1 MFSLKRLAIFFIL
14 FVFGLVWYFAN
25 QWYRDYLF
33 ERHYNAAEY
42 SINAYQAKLSA
53 VINQRLQL
61 VASLAHYVENEL
73 EVDPD
78 YGEAGRHHVDGFMS
92 ALFHA
97 NDGLRAF
104 TIAPD
109 FVVDQVFPYED
120 NKSAIGHNLKD
131 PGMPFVYDAVNL
143 AISQNQITHSRPYE
157 LKQGGLGLV
166 ARLPVYNHDA
176 PWGMV
181 AVIIDIVTVL
191 EKSGLIGPSSEFDFA
206 FRSDDGSVFF
216 GDTGIFKDS
225 ILTRKIKLPSGY
237 WEIAAKPRNSE
248 DSIEWQSYLFGI
260 FLAALIF
267 LIMGAVYSFYQQ
279 IYLAGRSYREQE
291 HELANSASLL
301 SGVISSKLKQTKPTF
316 ITPVITTV
324 AILLACLAFFY
335 FIQTQNKKQDSQE
348 LTKNLE
354 IITHE
359 IGSQIKANKSYLEIL
374 AAEIAEGNLS
384 VKGFE
389 DKAARYV
396 DDHPGLI
403 NITFADDDFIIR
415 NTAPYEQNKQVIGLT
430 LSLPEPERASRLAY
444 ELKTTVFTKPF
455 VVIQGKPAFE
465 FYVPIFRG
473 EKFVGTLGAV
483 YSIPKLADEMISSSL
498 TSRYYVS
505 FLDEGRKAI
514 FAFEDTDHSMR
525 LSHSVPLPE
534 LNQSLWVRF
543 AVKQSHFS
551 TGIQLILIIILLFVS
566 GVVFSFWLQFKE
578 SARVWQ
584 TGKSLLE
591 SQQHFHSIAHSA
603 PIAVVI
609 TQPESGNVLY
619 ANLRAVELLS
629 SSGRP
634 VVGRNIIDFYAD
646 PSDRE
651 LFLEL
656 MSHKERVDGF
666 ELKIKVDNNRR
677 LWGSL
682 SSKMVDYAEGK
693 ALITSITDL
702 TQQRNYQDQLYKKA
716 NFDELTGLP
725 NRGMAFERLTSAI
738 NIAKQNQSAIVLM
751 LLDLDDFKKVNDS
764 FGHNAGDKLLK
775 QIARRI
781 RGVISEFDTI
791 GRLGG
796 DEFVIIL
803 TDPQSI
809 QNAENI
815 ANEVIDLCSRPVLIQ
830 HYEVVVG
837 CSIGLACFPRDGND
851 YETLTKNADAAMYE
865 SKQNGRNTLRF
876 YSNKMSQNIQQRLIM
891 ENELRQALKRDELYL
906 VYQPIIDGDTGR
918 VIAAEALMRWRNERL
933 GNVPPEQFIPLAESL
948 GLISTFGEWL
958 LDQACSQV
966 KKWQKIE
973 NGPEYVSVNVSSRQL
988 RNDVIIEDVKLAL
1001 TLHQLPASVL
1011 ELELTESALI
1021 EHTEENERI
1030 FDTLHK
1036 MGVRLAV
1043 DDFGTGY
1050 SSLNYLRRFSFDTLK
1065 VDRSFISDTPGKKD
1079 AIELVQAIH
1088 SMAKSMNMK
1097 IIAEGVESRE
1107 QLSFLQEL
1115 GCDAIQGYYIS
1126 EPLSDTQ
1133 LIDFCI
1139 EKQQEIVKVFEDVK
1153 DKLEFQI

>member
-1 MFSLKRLAIFFIL
+1 MFSLKRFAIFFIL
-14 FVFGLVWYFAN
+14 FVSVLVWFFAN
-25 QWYRDYLF
+25 KWYRDYLF
-33 ERHYNAAEY
+33 ERHYNSTEY

-78 YGEAGRHHVDGFMS
+78 YGEGGRHHVDGFMS

-104 TIAPD
+104 SIAPN
-109 FVVDQVFPYED
+109 FVVDQVYPYED
-120 NKSAIGHNLKD
+120 NKSAIGHNLRD
-131 PGMPFVYDAVNL
+131 PNTPFIYDAVNL
-143 AISQNQITHSRPYE
+143 AITQNQITHSKPYE

-166 ARLPVYNHDA
+166 ARLPVYKDDA
-176 PWGMV
+176 PWGVV

-191 EKSGLIGPSSEFDFA
+191 EKSGLVGPSSEFDFA
-206 FRSDDGSVFF
+206 FRSDDSSVFF
-216 GDTGIFKDS
+216 GDASIFNDS

-248 DSIEWQSYLFGI
+248 DGVEWQSYLFSI
-260 FLAALIF
+260 FLAALI
-267 LIMGAVYSFYQQ
+267 LLVLGAVYSFYQQ
-279 IYLAGRSYREQE
+279 IYLVGQAYRKQE
-291 HELANSASLL
+291 YELAHSSGLL
-301 SGVISSKLKQTKPTF
+301 SGVVSSKLRQTKPTF
-316 ITPVITTV
+316 VTPVITTI

-335 FIQTQNKKQDSQE
+335 FIQTQNKQQDSQE
-348 LTKNLE
+348 LTKHLE
-354 IITHE
+354 IATYE
-359 IGSQIKANKSYLEIL
+359 IGSQINANKSYLEIL

-384 VKGFE
+384 LEGFE
-389 DKAARYV
+389 AKASRYV
-396 DDHPGLI
+396 ADHPGLI
-403 NITFADDDFIIR
+403 NVTFADHDFVIR
-415 NTAPYEQNKQVIGLT
+415 NTAPYEQNKQVIGLK
-430 LSLPEPERASRLAY
+430 LSLPEPERASRLAK

-473 EKFVGTLGAV
+473 EQFIGTLGAV
-483 YSIPKLADEMISSSL
+483 YSIPKLADEMISPSL
-498 TSRYYVS
+498 TSRYHVS
-505 FLDEGRKAI
+505 FLNERRKAI
-514 FAFEDTDHSMR
+514 FKFEDIEHLMR

-534 LNQSLWVRF
+534 LNQSLWIKF

-551 TGIQLILIIILLFVS
+551 TGMQLILLVILLFIS
-566 GVVFSFWLQFKE
+566 GIVFSFWLQFKE

-603 PIAVVI
+603 PIAVII

-619 ANLRAVELLS
+619 ANLRAEELLS
-629 SSGRP
+629 SSGKS
-634 VVGRNIIDFYAD
+634 VVGRNIIDFYAN
-646 PSDRE
+646 PSDRK
-651 LFLEL
+651 LFIEL

-666 ELKIKVDNNRR
+666 ELQIKTDTNRQV
-677 LWGSL
+677 WGSL

-702 TQQRNYQDQLYKKA
+702 TQQRTYQDQLYKKA

-738 NIAKQNQSAIVLM
+738 NIAKQNQSEVVLM

-775 QIARRI
+775 QIAKRI
-781 RGVISEFDTI
+781 RGVISDFDTI

-803 TDPQSI
+803 TAPESI
-809 QNAENI
+809 KNAENI
-815 ANEVIDLCSRPVLIQ
+815 AHEVIDLCSRPVLIQ

-865 SKQNGRNTLRF
+865 SKLNGRNALCF
-876 YSNKMSQNIQQRLIM
+876 YSTKMSQTIQQRLVM
-891 ENELRQALKRDELYL
+891 ENELRQALKRDELYV

-918 VIAAEALMRWRNERL
+918 VIAAEALMRWQNERL
-933 GNVPPEQFIPLAESL
+933 GNVSPEQFIPLAESL

-958 LDQACSQV
+958 LDQACYQV
-966 KKWQKIE
+966 KKWQQIE
-973 NGPEYVSVNVSSRQL
+973 NGPQYVSVNVSSRQL

-1030 FDTLHK
+1030 FDTLHQ

-1065 VDRSFISDTPGKKD
+1065 VDRSFISDIPDKKD

-1097 IIAEGVESRE
+1097 IVAEGVEDRE

-1126 EPLSDTQ
+1126 KPLSEKA

-1139 EKQQEIVKVFEDVK
+1139 EKQQEVVKVIESVK